1 MYGYD
6 DYSIGDKLPSI
17 IIDLGCLYTKIGYS
31 HETEPREIIKTINFI
46 DYFSFYKNIII
57 NYLGFI
63 KSHSNSENGNKQYK
77 YLKILDYIIDIDT
90 KEFKNS
96 LEEFVNDILFQH
108 LQIPKKKRDK
118 SFNCVLLTD
127 KNPSFE
133 KLYEMFSNQLME
145 SNFFANIVTLDSKIT
160 PIFCSGTT
168 SGIVLNIGSINSSI
182 MLIYNNFIKQ
192 SNIKEVDISVFKL
205 IEKLTVSIIHEN
217 FYKKQNKFKISTLAS
232 LLSTINM
239 NDLLARL
246 LICPNKSVVDNF
258 IEDDINKYRLETN
271 NLDISYKNENGSIN
285 LNLSLLSRVNLIESM
300 FDSCIKGD
308 FEFSEKSNV
317 VEYIIDLLTSCSSE
331 VRNKVAQNVIL
342 SGGVTNCIGLHKRLS
357 DELKKSIQERD
368 NLHLQSLLQRI
379 SVHKILYSR
388 NCLSWIGC
396 K

>member
-17 IIDLGCLYTKIGYS
+17 IIDLGCLYTKVGYS

-63 KSHSNSENGNKQYK
+63 KSHSSNENVNKQYK
-77 YLKILDYIIDIDT
+77 YLNILNYIIDIDT

-145 SNFFANIVTLDSKIT
+145 SNFFANIVTLDSKTT

-205 IEKLTVSIIHEN
+205 IEKLTVLIIHEN

-258 IEDDINKYRLETN
+258 IEDDINKYRLESN
-271 NLDISYKNENGSIN
+271 NLDICYKNENGNIN

-300 FDSCIKGD
+300 FDSCIKSD

-317 VEYIIDLLTSCSSE
+317 VDYIVDLLTSCSSE

-379 SVHKILYSR
+379 NVHKILYSR